1 MKVLSNTK
9 FGAEYLRQHIMRSVS
24 AEDSSQLKSLETRC
38 RLQLR
43 KGLSSPILLE
53 KNGEYLR
60 LSKGKCVE
68 SGGEFDFTL
77 LLRLVLGSKSI
88 EWWPVEWAT
97 RGTEK
102 IVAEITVDGRRFTN
116 IHIQSEL
123 IEIANT
129 WGKSI
134 SAQRVASDLD
144 LAQ

>member
-9 FGAEYLRQHIMRSVS
+9 FGAESLRQHIIRSVS
-24 AEDSSQLKSLETRC
+24 TEDASQLKSLETIC

-60 LSKGKCVE
+60 LSKGKCNE
-68 SGGEFDFTL
+68 ADDEFDFTL
-77 LLRLVLGSKSI
+77 LLRLVPGSKSV
-88 EWWPVEWAT
+88 EWWPVEWTT
-97 RGTEK
+97 RGNEK
-102 IVAEITVDGRRFTN
+102 IVAEIAVDGRRFTN
-116 IHIQSEL
+116 IHVQSEL